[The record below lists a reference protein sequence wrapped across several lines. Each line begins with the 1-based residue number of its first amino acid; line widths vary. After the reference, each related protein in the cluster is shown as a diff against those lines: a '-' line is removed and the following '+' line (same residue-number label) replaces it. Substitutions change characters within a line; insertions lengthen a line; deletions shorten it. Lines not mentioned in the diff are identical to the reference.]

1 MNSGRLISFWKS
13 LSKKFYSNWSS
24 VNELK
29 KYLASMESLKL
40 TKDTF
45 ETRILIEDR
54 DIQTAQ
60 SLTYRHFKE
69 SNWTWLENNPTGLE
83 QYVLL

>member
-1 MNSGRLISFWKS
+1 
-13 LSKKFYSNWSS
+13 
-24 VNELK
+24 
-29 KYLASMESLKL
+29 MESLKL

>member
-1 MNSGRLISFWKS
+1 MQ
-13 LSKKFYSNWSS
+13 
-24 VNELK
+24 
-29 KYLASMESLKL
+29 SLKL

-54 DIQTAQ
+54 DIQMAQ

-69 SNWTWLENNPTGLE
+69 SSWTWLENNPTGLE